1 MTASSWRTSMSTP
14 PRPSTTSPLS
24 SAWPPRARSSAGGAT
39 PPAPSPP
46 TRCWRPSGPPTSKKL
61 HDNKKSERE
70 KFLHALDPPLPNS
83 THLLRDEWPRPV
95 SRWKPGLRFLKTSLP
110 KEFLS
115 TLSPAVRDS
124 NPGPRLRRR
133 QGQLFS
139 QLEEEV
145 HPLLFPWT
153 SKNDEV
159 ALQVPFFSV
168 LLWLC
173 ICVLGEPHHNPPT
186 PQVVIGVIGRM
197 EAWLWTQHQLRCAI
211 HCKKRERNRFN
222 NFFFERNEKILN
234 WHTENNFRI
243 INFFKKIP
251 PFYLPPMLIKLMDSV
266 LCIKVI
272 DQTVFVRW

>member
-133 QGQLFS
+133 QGQ
-139 QLEEEV
+139 
-145 HPLLFPWT
+145 
-153 SKNDEV
+153 
-159 ALQVPFFSV
+159 PFFSTRRRGRSSSLPLNLKKWWSCTSSTFFLRFV
-168 LLWLC
+168 VTVYLC
-173 ICVLGEPHHNPPT
+173 AWWAPPQPPDPT
-186 PQVVIGVIGRM
+186 SCYWCDWKNGSM
-197 EAWLWTQHQLRCAI
+197 T
-211 HCKKRERNRFN
+211 
-222 NFFFERNEKILN
+222 LN
-234 WHTENNFRI
+234 ATSAQMCHT
-243 INFFKKIP
+243 
-251 PFYLPPMLIKLMDSV
+251 L
-266 LCIKVI
+266 
-272 DQTVFVRW
+272 